1 MAASPAELDHI
12 VARPAVS
19 CVSWI
24 QRQMGLMR
32 NVNKLELRIGSGS
45 GPWHRTIEDG
55 KPVDIWGWDEVP
67 ARPVQ
72 YVAYAIEEDG
82 KYYYQVGE
90 KILEITEREYEAVRR
105 NPNLYYFS
113 TACKLHYRTG
123 LENKGTRL
131 QDLPRKECCLL
142 RTSSCPRPP

>member
-1 MAASPAELDHI
+1 
-12 VARPAVS
+12 
-19 CVSWI
+19 
-24 QRQMGLMR
+24 MGLMR
-32 NVNKLELRIGSGS
+32 NVNKLELRNGSGS

-113 TACKLHYRTG
+113 TACKLHYRMG

-131 QDLPRKECCLL
+131 QDLPTKECCLL